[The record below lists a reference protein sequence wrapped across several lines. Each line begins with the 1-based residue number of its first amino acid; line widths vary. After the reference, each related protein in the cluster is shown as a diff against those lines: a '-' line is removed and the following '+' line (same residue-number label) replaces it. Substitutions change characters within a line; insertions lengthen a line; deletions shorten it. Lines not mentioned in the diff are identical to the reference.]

1 MARTFD
7 LGCSF
12 GMMQGRLSTQTE
24 RGYQAFPWGTWQD
37 EFVSAAARGL
47 EHIEWV
53 LDSWR
58 LDENPILNET
68 SSVVERTQETGV
80 KVVSV
85 CADYLMDRP
94 LNVSGAGSWL
104 VLSRLAYAMQ
114 ELGAQWLVVPCV
126 DQSSLRTPSSLER
139 FVRAAHQL
147 NAELA
152 GTGIRVSLET
162 DLGPAEFAALLS
174 HLDPTVF
181 GVNYDIGN
189 SAYLGYSHE
198 QEFNAYGDRISLIHI
213 KDRLF
218 EGGSVPLGHGT
229 AEIPGV
235 IELLR
240 KMEFNGP
247 VTMQAFRDVQGLDVL
262 DDQLLWLQTCLEGG
276 A

>member
-1 MARTFD
+1 MVRTFD

-12 GMMQGRLSTQTE
+12 GIMQGRLSAQTD
-24 RGYQAFPWGTWQD
+24 RGYQSFPWETWQA
-37 EFVSAAARGL
+37 EFNLAADRGL

-58 LDENPILNET
+58 LGDNPLLSDT
-68 SSVVERTQETGV
+68 SGVIGRAQETGV
-80 KVVSV
+80 QVLSV

-94 LNVSGAGSWL
+94 LDVTDSGSWA
-104 VLSRLAYAMQ
+104 VLSQLADAMQ

-139 FVRAAHQL
+139 FVRAADQL
-147 NAELA
+147 GSELA
-152 GTGIRVSLET
+152 GTGVRVSLES
-162 DLGPAEFAALLS
+162 DLGPAKFAALLTG
-174 HLDPTVF
+174 LDPQVF

-198 QEFNAYGDRISLIHI
+198 EEFDAYSDRISLVHI

-218 EGGSVPLGHGT
+218 GGGSVQLGHGN
-229 AEIPGV
+229 ADIPGV
-235 IELLR
+235 IERLR
-240 KMEFNGP
+240 AMKFNGP
-247 VTMQAFRDVQGLDVL
+247 VTMQVFRDFQGLDVL
-262 DDQLLWLQTCLEGG
+262 DEQLRWLMPILEGR

>member
-12 GMMQGRLSTQTE
+12 GIIQGRLSAQTD
-24 RGYQAFPWGTWQD
+24 RGYQSFPWETWQA
-37 EFVSAAARGL
+37 EFGLAADRGL

-58 LDENPILNET
+58 LDENPLLSDT
-68 SSVVERTQETGV
+68 SGVIGRAQETGV
-80 KVVSV
+80 QVLSV

-94 LNVSGAGSWL
+94 LVASDSDSWA
-104 VLSRLAYAMQ
+104 VLSQLADAMQ

-126 DQSSLRTPSSLER
+126 DQSSLRTPSSLAR
-139 FVRAAHQL
+139 FASAADQL
-147 NAELA
+147 GDELT
-152 GTGIRVSLET
+152 GTGIRVSLEA
-162 DLGPAEFAALLS
+162 DLGPNDFAALLTG
-174 HLDPTVF
+174 LDPKVF

-198 QEFNAYGDRISLIHI
+198 EEFDAYSDRISLVHI

-218 EGGSVPLGHGT
+218 GGGSVQLGHGN
-229 AEIPGV
+229 ADIPGV
-235 IELLR
+235 IERLR
-240 KMEFNGP
+240 VMKFNGP
-247 VTMQAFRDVQGLDVL
+247 VTMQAFRGAQGLDIL
-262 DDQLLWLQTCLEGG
+262 DEQLRWLMPILEGR

>member
-12 GMMQGRLSTQTE
+12 GIMQGRLSAQTE
-24 RGYQAFPWGTWQD
+24 LGYQAFPWETWED
-37 EFVSAAARGL
+37 EFVSAIDRGL

-58 LDENPILNET
+58 LDENPILSET
-68 SSVVERTQETGV
+68 SGVIERTTETGV

-94 LNVSGAGSWL
+94 LDASDSGSWL
-104 VLSRLAYAMQ
+104 VLSHLADAMQ

-126 DQSSLRTPSSLER
+126 DQSSLRTPSALAR
-139 FVRAAHQL
+139 FASAADQL
-147 NAELA
+147 GDELT
-152 GTGIRVSLET
+152 GTGIRVSLES
-162 DLGPAEFAALLS
+162 DLGPAEFAALLTE
-174 HLDPTVF
+174 LDPEIF

-189 SAYLGYSHE
+189 SAYLGYSPAE
-198 QEFNAYGDRISLIHI
+198 EFDAYGDRISLVHI

-218 EGGSVPLGHGT
+218 EGGSVPLGRGN
-229 AEIPGV
+229 ADIPGV
-235 IELLR
+235 IERLR
-240 KMEFNGP
+240 EMKFNGP
-247 VTMQAFRDVQGLDVL
+247 VTMQAFRDAPGLEVL
-262 DDQLLWLQTCLEGG
+262 DEQLCWLTPILEGS

>member
-1 MARTFD
+1 MTRTFD

-12 GMMQGRLSTQTE
+12 GVMQGRLSAQTE
-24 RGYQAFPWGTWQD
+24 LGYQAFPWETWED
-37 EFVSAAARGL
+37 EFVSATDRGL

-58 LDENPILNET
+58 LDENPILSGT
-68 SSVVERTQETGV
+68 AGVIERTTETGV

-94 LNVSGAGSWL
+94 LDASDSGSWL
-104 VLSRLAYAMQ
+104 VLSHLADAMQ

-139 FVRAAHQL
+139 FVRAADQL
-147 NAELA
+147 GSELA
-152 GTGIRVSLET
+152 GTGVRVSLES
-162 DLGPAEFAALLS
+162 DLGPAEFAALLTG
-174 HLDPTVF
+174 LDPEIF

-189 SAYLGYSHE
+189 SAYLGYSPAE
-198 QEFNAYGDRISLIHI
+198 EFDAYGDRISLVHI

-218 EGGSVPLGHGT
+218 EGGSVPLGRGN
-229 AEIPGV
+229 ADIPGV
-235 IELLR
+235 IERLR
-240 KMEFNGP
+240 AMKFNGP
-247 VTMQAFRDVQGLDVL
+247 VTMQAFRDAPGLEVL
-262 DDQLLWLQTCLEGG
+262 DEQLRWLTPILEGS

>member
-12 GMMQGRLSTQTE
+12 GMMQGRLSAQTE
-24 RGYQAFPWGTWQD
+24 RGYQAFPWETWED
-37 EFVSAAARGL
+37 EFVSATDRGL

-58 LDENPILNET
+58 LDENPILSGT
-68 SSVVERTQETGV
+68 AGVIERTTETGV

-94 LNVSGAGSWL
+94 LDASDSGSWL
-104 VLSRLAYAMQ
+104 VLSHLADAMQ

-126 DQSSLRTPSSLER
+126 DQSSLRTPSSLAR
-139 FVRAAHQL
+139 FASAADHL
-147 NAELA
+147 GDELA
-152 GTGIRVSLET
+152 GTGIRVSLES
-162 DLGPAEFAALLS
+162 DLGPAEFAALLTK
-174 HLDPTVF
+174 LDPEIF

-189 SAYLGYSHE
+189 SAYLGYAHE
-198 QEFNAYGDRISLIHI
+198 DEFDAYGDRISLVHI

-218 EGGSVPLGHGT
+218 EGGSVPLGRGN
-229 AEIPGV
+229 ADIPGV
-235 IELLR
+235 IERLQA
-240 KMEFNGP
+240 MTFNGP
-247 VTMQAFRDVQGLDVL
+247 VTLQAFRDAQGLEIL
-262 DDQLLWLQTCLEGG
+262 DEQLRWLTPILEGG